1 MCSRT
6 VASRVARTSIPRVL
20 QLCHRPHVGSRSMHA
35 FRTAVEGGDLDGAVA
50 LLADDVVF
58 RSPAVFRP
66 YHGRDKVETILRTVF
81 GVFEDFRYTDE
92 LAGDGV
98 QGLVFEARVGDRE
111 LQGLDLIRADADGR
125 IAEFTVMIRPAS
137 GLMALA
143 ERMGPALQAA
153 GVCGSRAR
161 RGPMSRR

>member
-1 MCSRT
+1 M
-6 VASRVARTSIPRVL
+6 P
-20 QLCHRPHVGSRSMHA
+20 GHA
-35 FRTAVEGGDLDGAVA
+35 FRTAVERGDLDEAVA

-66 YHGRDKVETILRTVF
+66 YQGREVVETILRTVF

-98 QGLVFEARVGDRE
+98 HGLVFEARVGDRQ
-111 LQGLDLIRADADGR
+111 LQGLDLIRDDADGR
-125 IAEFTVMIRPAS
+125 IAEFTVMVRPAS

-153 GVCGSRAR
+153 GV
-161 RGPMSRR
+161 